1 MQALSLTQMGK
12 IESIP
17 QASSIVENGFCKVR
31 ITHLGLSENDYELVN
46 DKFDNNNCPRII
58 GRKAVG
64 VITEIAENRA
74 IKKGDRVVLCP
85 FIPCLNCIKCHEG
98 NYKDCV
104 DLTYAGY
111 DADGFAR
118 DFVTLPISSVY
129 KIPERIT
136 DEEAVFIP
144 IIAIAYSIFDKF
156 SNERGKFI
164 GIGDSRLL
172 GTILAKLCLY
182 YQSIPIVFDKRQDYL
197 DKIKKTGVYYAFEVN
212 DSTQEKV
219 KQITSGKLLDYCVY
233 LKKEALPVDEAL
245 NFIKNSG
252 ELIVSS
258 TARVDSARENVSLKH
273 IVEKDIKII
282 PVPYEQENI
291 MAAINLLASSAIDVK
306 PLISNKVNV
315 NDLPQH
321 IMEFNVKE
329 GKPFYLTVGHL

>member
-1 MQALSLTQMGK
+1 MCALSLTQKGK
-12 IESIP
+12 VENIP
-17 QASSIVENGFCKVR
+17 LTSTVVENGFCKVR
-31 ITHLGLSENDYELVN
+31 ITHLGFGESDYELVN
-46 DKFDNNNCPRII
+46 DKFDNNNCPRIL
-58 GRKAVG
+58 GRNAVG
-64 VITEIAENRA
+64 VITEIADNSA
-74 IKKGDRVVLCP
+74 LKKGDRVVICP

-104 DLTYAGY
+104 DLAYAGY
-111 DADGFAR
+111 DTDGFAR
-118 DFVTLPISSVY
+118 DFITLPISSVY
-129 KIPERIT
+129 TIPERIS

-144 IIAIAYSIFDKF
+144 TIAIAYSIFDKF

-164 GIGDSRLL
+164 GVGDSRLL

-182 YQSIPIVFDKRQDYL
+182 YQSIPIVFDKRQDFL
-197 DKIKKTGVYYAFEVN
+197 DKIKKTGVYYAFELN
-212 DSTQEKV
+212 DSTSEKV

-258 TARVDSARENVSLKH
+258 TARVDTARENVSLKH
-273 IVEKDIKII
+273 IVDKDIKII

-306 PLISNKVNV
+306 PLISNKIPVA
-315 NDLPQH
+315 DLADNL
-321 IMEFNVKE
+321 MTFNTSE
-329 GKPFYLTVGHL
+329 GKPFYMTVVNL

>member
-58 GRKAVG
+58 GRNAVG
-64 VITEIAENRA
+64 VITEIAENSA

-111 DADGFAR
+111 DADGFA
-118 DFVTLPISSVY
+118 
-129 KIPERIT
+129 T